1 MAIDADGNVTFP
13 ALAVSTPHLVAA
25 RGDGIVYL
33 WTPSLPIRYLD
44 AADVPHDLLDVPGTG
59 SYTAPA
65 HPAAMI
71 YEPVSNAIF
80 LFQDPALSSTLC
92 TDFTMTCVV
101 KVPLTAD
108 GTRVAA
114 VETFAEVDVS
124 TSAERPSGVGYA
136 PGGQLLVV
144 VDTNSNEQSP
154 RMLLLDPATLVF
166 STWASNG
173 PYTGAATTN
182 AGSYSS
188 VRGQAVIL
196 DTFANSLRAYSFGET
211 GNGTL
216 LGSGLSDAGF
226 GEFASMVEIHALSPT
241 PVPTLGASGLLLLAV
256 SVVAAAGVALRRRAD
271 LSRR

>member
-1 MAIDADGNVTFP
+1 M
-13 ALAVSTPHLVAA
+13 AA

-44 AADVPHDLLDVPGTG
+44 AAGTPHDLLDVLGTG
-59 SYTAPA
+59 SYTVSA

-71 YEPVSNAIF
+71 YEPASNAIF

-108 GTRVAA
+108 GTQVAGL
-114 VETFAEVDVS
+114 ETFAQIDVS

-154 RMLLLDPATLVF
+154 RMLLLDPATLLF

-173 PYTGAATTN
+173 SYTGAATTN
-182 AGSYSS
+182 AGTYSS
-188 VRGQAVIL
+188 VRGQALIL

-216 LGSGLSDAGF
+216 LGSGLSDSSF
-226 GEFASMVEIHALSPT
+226 GELASMVEIHALASAA
-241 PVPTLGASGLLLLAV
+241 VPALGASGLLLLAV
-256 SVVAAAGVALRRRAD
+256 SVVAAAGVTLRRRAD
-271 LSRR
+271 EGGRTR